1 MFKIIDD
8 KQVADELWQAG
19 VLWWKYHTQNET
31 MWRLDDTQ
39 DTDACAPRHT
49 WDICTYAIR
58 VEE

>member
-19 VLWWKYHTQNET
+19 VLWWKYRSEDDAR
-31 MWRLDDTQ
+31 WRLDDTQ
-39 DTDACAPRHT
+39 ETAHCAPSRSWEYCNH
-49 WDICTYAIR
+49 AIR